1 MPCVRIATGPWI
13 GGREGDMLEAVQ
25 TALVEAFKIP
35 PTDRDVVL
43 DVYEPHRRLVP
54 GGRSDRFTR
63 IEIIGIAARSMEA
76 KRALYRILA
85 DKLEHLGVPRRET
98 RFVLIEPMPENWGVT
113 GGVPASEVN
122 LGFKID
128 V

>member
-1 MPCVRIATGPWI
+1 MPCVRIATGI
-13 GGREGDMLEAVQ
+13 VGREAELLEAVQ
-25 TALVEAFKIP
+25 AALVEAFKIP
-35 PTDRDVVL
+35 QTDRDVVL
-43 DVYEPHRRLVP
+43 DIYEPHRRMLSP
-54 GGRSDRFTR
+54 GRSDRFTR
-63 IEIIGIAARSMEA
+63 VEIMGIAARSMEA

-98 RFVLIEPMPENWGVT
+98 RFVLIEPAPENWGVN
-113 GGVPASEVN
+113 GGVPASDVD